1 MKSIRQLIK
10 HSGWL
15 LLACGLLLGASQ
27 VVHADDA
34 LPGFGQSAQ
43 VSPFNTDPNS
53 YGGDSNTANTSQ
65 TTGFQSLLLKLRVNQ
80 SQVWSSGAD
89 VSFDHAWAMS
99 FWFLLGS
106 NNGKT
111 VNDGMAF
118 VIQPMGNSVKATT
131 GGAGETLGVYGNV
144 AQNKDNADKVAT
156 SGIQN
161 SVALEMD
168 HYLNNGTGDSGFDS
182 YKDNGLSGPHIAMT
196 YPAQSKSYNVETS
209 GFLNAIR
216 SLSLKHNGMIPLGN
230 DASWHHM
237 TVIYTP
243 HTTDQGT
250 LSYWYD
256 DRDTAT
262 NAPKAVSE
270 VRNQSLDL
278 SNLYNSK
285 YSKYYFGFTS
295 YDKAGSAEEN
305 MNRIILDTYSDY
317 VKTTASGQL
326 TDHTQKDKTINS
338 GDTVNG
344 GDELDYAYTL
354 KAVSGSKTLQKA
366 MLKADLPAHVDW
378 TKATLKTSSGTTST
392 VALADL
398 KTSTGA
404 TLPDLKAGDDVTVTL
419 TGTADKVTT
428 DTKVDAA
435 SYQFRNGGAEN
446 YLLADTALTSP
457 ASFGTGTALEKQ
469 QQTPAFTITPGYNA
483 KATVAVKDLNVK
495 GQPDVTTTKA
505 YTGDMLQ
512 YDYTLTYGA
521 DSPQDWQDP
530 TVDFNLPTN
539 LDLTNASGT
548 MTTSDGQTT
557 KLTADQIKNGYQIKG
572 NMKTLQKVSF
582 SLKVPSKQQSADV
595 AIKTTTATFKTD
607 AHSETADLPAYTL
620 HGIPDKT
627 NGNLTVL
634 PEHTKIDA
642 TALTSIPVTGL
653 VTDTNGDVDNRKNSA
668 ITLLIQVNNQPV
680 QRIQMSDANTKGY
693 FKFQLAANGVSPSD
707 LTSTEQNPVL
717 DQALATGKNVV
728 KIQALDESG
737 NLSAP
742 AQVVIGQLS
751 LNVDPSL
758 SFQDYQLTGRS
769 VFVASQTGFSASV
782 TNTFNATWSLTLA
795 GTNLAAT
802 NGKAL
807 AGGLYYKSGTGTT
820 ALSAPVQIAASDTA
834 TQDSNG
840 VTSVTGNWTHTN
852 LTTDAASGQGVFAQ
866 VRSDATPATYHGTL
880 TWTLVNAAQ

>member
-1 MKSIRQLIK
+1 M
-10 HSGWL
+10 
-15 LLACGLLLGASQ
+15 GASQ

-99 FWFLLGS
+99 FWTLLGKD
-106 NNGKT
+106 NGST
-111 VNDGMAF
+111 HNDGMAF
-118 VIQPMGNSVKATT
+118 VIQPNSNTEKVSTSS
-131 GGAGETLGVYGNV
+131 AGETLGVYGDV
-144 AQNKDNADKVAT
+144 TKGRGLFRSEDDYI
-156 SGIQN
+156 SGIANSAIQN
-161 SVALEMD
+161 SVAVEFD
-168 HYLNNGTGDSGFDS
+168 HYSNQDANWGSNSAFDQ
-182 YKDNGLSGPHIAMT
+182 KVTNGPHIAMT
-196 YPAQSKSYNVETS
+196 YPASKTSYTVDGPRGS
-209 GFLNAIR
+209 YFAYLN
-216 SLSLKHNGMIPLGN
+216 HNGVIALGS
-230 DASWHHM
+230 DATWHHV
-237 TVIYTP
+237 TIGYTP
-243 HTTDQGT
+243 ISSTKGT

-256 DRDTAT
+256 DRDATT
-262 NAPKAVSE
+262 NAPKTVNE
-270 VRNQSLDL
+270 VRNQALDL
-278 SNLYNSK
+278 TQLG
-285 YSKYYFGFTS
+285 YSAGKKYYFGFTS

-366 MLKADLPAHVDW
+366 MLKADLPAHVGW

-419 TGTADKVTT
+419 TGTAEKVTT

-446 YLLADTALTSP
+446 YLLANTALTSP
-457 ASFGTGTALEKQ
+457 TSFGTGTALEKQ

-495 GQPDVTTTKA
+495 GQPDVATTKA
-505 YTGDMLQ
+505 YTGDTLQ

-539 LDLTNASGT
+539 LDLANASGT
-548 MTTSDGQTT
+548 MTTQDGQTT

-693 FKFQLAANGVSPSD
+693 FKFQLAANGISPSD

-751 LNVDPSL
+751 LNVDPNL

-769 VFVASQTGFSASV
+769 VFVASQTGFSAAV

-795 GTNLAAT
+795 GTNLTAT
-802 NGKAL
+802 NGKTL

-840 VTSVTGNWTHTN
+840 VTSVTEDWTHAN
-852 LTTDAASGQGVFAQ
+852 LITDAASGQGVFAQ